1 MKIPAEIESML
12 LNNPNGEGYIPQD
25 GLTEVEL
32 NQLKEINAEYKKLYD
47 IDLITF

>member
-1 MKIPAEIESML
+1 MKIPAEIEALL

-25 GLTEVEL
+25 GLTETEL
-32 NQLKEINAEYKKLYD
+32 NQLKEINTEYKKLYD